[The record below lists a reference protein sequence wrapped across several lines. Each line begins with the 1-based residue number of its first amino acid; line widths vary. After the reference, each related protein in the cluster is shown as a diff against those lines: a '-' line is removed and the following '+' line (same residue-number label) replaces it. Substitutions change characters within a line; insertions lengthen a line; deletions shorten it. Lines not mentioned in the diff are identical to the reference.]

1 MKRENSKTIVYA
13 LRDTLPILAGYL
25 VLGLGFGFMLADE
38 GFDTYW
44 ALIMSCTMYAGSM
57 QYVGVVIIADAVSV
71 SYAVMMTL
79 LVNIRHI
86 FYGVSLID
94 KYRGTGWRRFY
105 MMFALTD
112 ETYSL
117 VSTRELP
124 PDVNSKN
131 YYFFVSLFD
140 QLYWICGCC
149 LGCFLGNFFDEFN
162 SAGIEYAMTALFVC
176 IFADQW
182 ISSGKK
188 LLTKRHISAIVGIAS
203 TLFSLVCCNLIEYFA
218 GIEEFAK
225 NYFLIPSMLLIL
237 IALIA
242 LRPVLDRKEGGEDAE

>member
-1 MKRENSKTIVYA
+1 MKKTDTIKKA
-13 LRDTLPILAGYL
+13 LKDTLPILAGYI
-25 VLGLGFGFMLADE
+25 VLGLGFGFMLAKA
-38 GFDTYW
+38 GFETYW

-57 QYVGVVIIADAVSV
+57 QYVGVGLLASSVSV
-71 SYAVMMTL
+71 GYAVMMTV
-79 LVNIRHI
+79 LVNIRHV

-94 KYRGTGWRRFY
+94 KYRGTGWRRYY
-105 MMFALTD
+105 MIFALTD

-117 VSTRELP
+117 VSTTDLP
-124 PDVNSKN
+124 YGVDKKN

-149 LGCFLGNFFDEFN
+149 LGCFLGNFFDSFN

-182 ISSGKK
+182 ITSGRR

-203 TLFSLVCCNLIEYFA
+203 TLLSLVVCNLLGNE
-218 GIEEFAK
+218 
-225 NYFLIPSMLLIL
+225 YFLIPSMMLILILLIL
-237 IALIA
+237 
-242 LRPVLDRKEGGEDAE
+242 LRPILDRKEGEKDAE

>member
-1 MKRENSKTIVYA
+1 MKKTDTIKKA
-13 LRDTLPILAGYL
+13 LKDTLPILAGYI
-25 VLGLGFGFMLADE
+25 VLGLGFGFMLAKA

-57 QYVGVVIIADAVSV
+57 QYVGVGLLANSVSV
-71 SYAVMMTL
+71 GYAVMMTV
-79 LVNIRHI
+79 LVNIRHV

-94 KYRGTGWRRFY
+94 KYRGTGWRRYY
-105 MMFALTD
+105 MIFALTD

-117 VSTRELP
+117 VSTTELP
-124 PDVNSKN
+124 KGTDKKN

-149 LGCFLGNFFDEFN
+149 LGCFLGNFFDSFD

-182 ISSGKK
+182 ITSGRK

-203 TLFSLVCCNLIEYFA
+203 TLLSLIVCNLLGNE
-218 GIEEFAK
+218 
-225 NYFLIPSMLLIL
+225 YFLIPSMILILILLIL
-237 IALIA
+237 
-242 LRPVLDRKEGGEDAE
+242 LRPILDRKEGEKGAE